1 MTQEL
6 YGARDESDLCPHCK
20 MEPESILHCLVR
32 CKRAV
37 AVRQELAI
45 ATAKE
50 LRELGVSP
58 KSKVKVWFDNIEL
71 ASNKIKKSEGRKT
84 SREYLVG
91 MMGIENGAVK
101 DVANGLVLAGFKRA
115 IAEKKARSFVG
126 RVKRNCIVAL
136 HKLYKASK
144 QSETQPSLC
153 ERW

>member
-1 MTQEL
+1 MLNRFWSLENS
-6 YGARDESDLCPHCK
+6 GC
-20 MEPESILHCLVR
+20 SIC
-32 CKRAV
+32 
-37 AVRQELAI
+37 
-45 ATAKE
+45 
-50 LRELGVSP
+50 G
-58 KSKVKVWFDNIEL
+58 FDNIEL

-136 HKLYKASK
+136 HKLNKASK
-144 QSETQPSLC
+144 QSEIQPSLC
-153 ERW
+153 KRW